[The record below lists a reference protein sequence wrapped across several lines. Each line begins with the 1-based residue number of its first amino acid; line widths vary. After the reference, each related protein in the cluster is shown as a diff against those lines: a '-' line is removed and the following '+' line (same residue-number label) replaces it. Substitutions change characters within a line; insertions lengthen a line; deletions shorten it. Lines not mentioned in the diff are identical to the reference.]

1 MKTVAIIQAR
11 MASQRLPGKALMRI
25 GDWTVLEWVIHRTR
39 MVKGVD
45 EIVVATGNTMDD
57 EPIIRWCIENDV
69 DGYAGSSHDV
79 LERFYLAATSN
90 RADHVLRVTADC
102 PLLCPELN
110 SMILSGLRGS
120 ECWYASMPT
129 GGSNGLVQEAFEF
142 EALRAAYLNAQTDS
156 EREHVVPW
164 MLENLYTHWV
174 PQPFDLGR
182 DRWCV
187 DTQTDLERLRGL
199 YELEPDLFDM
209 PARDLVGLVAS
220 VP

>member
-1 MKTVAIIQAR
+1 MD
-11 MASQRLPGKALMRI
+11 SQRLPGKALERI
-25 GDWTVLEWVIHRTR
+25 GDKTILEWVIHRTR

-45 EIVVATGNTMDD
+45 EIVVATTRGDD
-57 EPIIRWCIENDV
+57 LPIVREAMRLGVGGW
-69 DGYAGSSHDV
+69 AGSVDNV
-79 LERFYLAATSN
+79 LSRFYRCAEKFKAT
-90 RADHVLRVTADC
+90 HVLRVTADC

-110 SMILSGLRGS
+110 SLILSGLKGS

-142 EALRAAYLNAQTDS
+142 EALRAAYLNATTDG

-174 PQPFDLGR
+174 PQPFDLGSA
-182 DRWCV
+182 RWCV
-187 DTQTDLERLRGL
+187 DTQADLGSLRML
-199 YELEPDLFDM
+199 YELEPRLFDLS
-209 PARDLVGLVAS
+209 ARDLVGLVAS

>member
-1 MKTVAIIQAR
+1 MRTVAIIQAR
-11 MASQRLPGKALMRI
+11 SASQRLPGKALELI
-25 GDWTVLEWVIHRTR
+25 GDRTILEWVIHRTR

-45 EIVVATGNTMDD
+45 SIVVATTMQLED
-57 EPIIRWCIENDV
+57 EQIANV
-69 DGYAGSSHDV
+69 AASAGVRFFRGSDSDV
-79 LERFYLAATSN
+79 LERFYLAATSAQAN
-90 RADHVLRVTADC
+90 HVLRVTADC

-110 SMILSGLRGS
+110 SLILSGLRGS

-142 EALRAAYLNAQTDS
+142 EALRAAYLNATTEP

-174 PQPFDLGR
+174 PQPFDLGSA
-182 DRWCV
+182 RWCV
-187 DTQTDLERLRGL
+187 DTRDDLDSLRVL
-199 YELEPDLFDM
+199 YELEPGLFDM
-209 PARDLVGLVAS
+209 PARDLVGLAAN